1 MITRTGYLLTFRW
14 GVVLF
19 LMVAIAACSR
29 GREPAPDSLPDDE
42 RIAPLDLS
50 AATVAPNPRLFERVN
65 ELELEIFER
74 IWGQLDDPVRP
85 ENAVEQFA
93 HAQAFLQRLTSTPS
107 SRDLRPD
114 RRAVRTQPAFSPAME
129 KRFGPA
135 HVREWYLRV
144 LGWRERNKP
153 ALMQR
158 MGIQARQADA
168 ILNGY
173 FRVGSPWEY
182 ALVAWGSPSQIQDYS
197 GRYGSGFQM
206 FYTNGRLRQVVVSD
220 GVVIRIME

>member
-1 MITRTGYLLTFRW
+1 LNALRW
-14 GVVLF
+14 GVVLV
-19 LMVAIAACSR
+19 LAVAVAACSR
-29 GREPAPDSLPDDE
+29 GREPAPEPE
-42 RIAPLDLS
+42 PPRAEQAPLDLS

-93 HAQAFLQRLTSTPS
+93 HAQAFLQRLSSTPP
-107 SRDLRPD
+107 SRDGRPD
-114 RRAVRTQPAFSPAME
+114 RRVASNKLVLSPAME
-129 KRFGPA
+129 ERFGPA

-144 LGWRERNKP
+144 LRWRERNKP
-153 ALMQR
+153 ALMQHL
-158 MGIQARQADA
+158 GLQAWQADA
-168 ILNGY
+168 ILDGY

-182 ALVAWGSPSQIQDYS
+182 ALVAWGSPSRIQQYS

-206 FYTNGRLRQVVVSD
+206 FYTNGKLRQVVVSD
-220 GVVIRIME
+220 GVVIRIVE

>member
-1 MITRTGYLLTFRW
+1 MNALRW
-14 GVVLF
+14 VGVLVLV
-19 LMVAIAACSR
+19 LAIVACSR
-29 GREPAPDSLPDDE
+29 SREPAPEPPKAE
-42 RIAPLDLS
+42 RPAPLDLS

-93 HAQAFLQRLTSTPS
+93 HAQAFLQKLSSTPS
-107 SRDLRPD
+107 SRDGRPD
-114 RRAVRTQPAFSPAME
+114 RRAAGAQPVFSPAME
-129 KRFGPA
+129 ERFGPA

-144 LGWRERNKP
+144 LRWRERNKP

-158 MGIQARQADA
+158 LGIEAWQADA
-168 ILNGY
+168 ILDGY

-182 ALVAWGSPSQIQDYS
+182 ALVAWGSPSRIQDFS
-197 GRYGSGFQM
+197 GRHGPGFQM
-206 FYTNGRLRQVVVSD
+206 VYTNGKLRRVVVSD
-220 GVVIRIME
+220 GVVIRIIE